1 MNKVINYNNY
11 SKKQITILNKK
22 FLAAKPFPHIVLDQ
36 FLDNKF
42 AHKILD
48 HYKINNDWINYSFV
62 NNFKKYGF
70 NDRKKMNK
78 DLNNLFNNLA
88 SKKFVSKL
96 IKITNIQKIFLD
108 KELDGGGLHQIF
120 KNGHLNIHTDFTSHT
135 KKKTWKRVLNIL
147 IYLNKSWKK
156 TYNGNLE
163 FWDSDGKKKIKEIFP
178 KFNRCVIFLTNKKS
192 FHGHPKK
199 LNCPNNV
206 SRKSVAAYYF
216 VNTYKKL
223 PLSPTQY
230 ISRPNDNFKNKIL
243 INLDKKFNY
252 FYSILKRRN
261 ILNDKIITKI
271 FNIISI

>member
-135 KKKTWKRVLNIL
+135 KKKP
-147 IYLNKSWKK
+147 
-156 TYNGNLE
+156 
-163 FWDSDGKKKIKEIFP
+163 GKE
-178 KFNRCVIFLTNKKS
+178 
-192 FHGHPKK
+192 
-199 LNCPNNV
+199 
-206 SRKSVAAYYF
+206 Y
-216 VNTYKKL
+216 
-223 PLSPTQY
+223 
-230 ISRPNDNFKNKIL
+230 
-243 INLDKKFNY
+243 
-252 FYSILKRRN
+252 
-261 ILNDKIITKI
+261 
-271 FNIISI
+271 

>member
-1 MNKVINYNNY
+1 MV
-11 SKKQITILNKK
+11 TL
-22 FLAAKPFPHIVLDQ
+22 
-36 FLDNKF
+36 
-42 AHKILD
+42 
-48 HYKINNDWINYSFV
+48 SF
-62 NNFKKYGF
+62 G
-70 NDRKKMNK
+70 
-78 DLNNLFNNLA
+78 
-88 SKKFVSKL
+88 
-96 IKITNIQKIFLD
+96 TQT
-108 KELDGGGLHQIF
+108 E
-120 KNGHLNIHTDFTSHT
+120 
-135 KKKTWKRVLNIL
+135 
-147 IYLNKSWKK
+147 
-156 TYNGNLE
+156 
-163 FWDSDGKKKIKEIFP
+163 KKKIKEIFP

-261 ILNDKIITKI
+261 ILN
-271 FNIISI
+271 